1 MAIRTSLEQRLLH
14 TDDVSPLR
22 EVALP
27 EPLEEAAMRLQWLSA
42 FERTVYADL
51 LAIALLFVMLA
62 ILWTAGAI

>member
-1 MAIRTSLEQRLLH
+1 
-14 TDDVSPLR
+14 
-22 EVALP
+22 
-27 EPLEEAAMRLQWLSA
+27 MRLQWLSA